1 MRRLGGDEEVAL
13 AAGAAVL
20 KIGGN
25 RLADIDRER
34 HAFVL
39 PALAADQDLSGSP
52 VEVLELDRDHFLRA

>member
-1 MRRLGGDEEVAL
+1 MPIAREVTL
-13 AAGAAVL
+13 AAGAPVL

-39 PALAADQDLSGSP
+39 PALAADQNLSGPP
-52 VEVLELDRDHFLRA
+52 VEVLEPDRDHFLCA